1 LEEAMDLPYGRLV
14 TSGFPEF
21 CKVPYSERS
30 SVFGKRVCA
39 ELVQTGRALCSVGP
53 YTLRTSLALQL
64 RLGRESFSQIL
75 CFFPF
80 NKIKLRKPRQ
90 KVMLEVPFNH
100 ADYLRV
106 LNNFII
112 YKLNLDRKLGAV
124 RNAATLLG
132 PVVAVVLL

>member
-1 LEEAMDLPYGRLV
+1 MGLPYGRLV

-30 SVFGKRVCA
+30 SVFGKRLCA
-39 ELVQTGRALCSVGP
+39 ELVQTGRALLFCRIEHITHLTSIAAEVGKGIIFP
-53 YTLRTSLALQL
+53 NTVFL
-64 RLGRESFSQIL
+64 
-75 CFFPF
+75 FFL
-80 NKIKLRKPRQ
+80 NKIKSRNSREE
-90 KVMLEVPFNH
+90 VMLEIPFNR
-100 ADYLRV
+100 ADYLIV

-124 RNAATLLG
+124 QNAATLLG